1 MMTIK
6 GRIAVSPSTVCSP
19 CGHTMTKP
27 PEASHCL
34 TSVVPV
40 WKLPACA
47 ELPKCGVGVGVA
59 GKPSYA
65 KKNNQGLRLA
75 TLTKQCQFNFRTLI
89 KSRTARIVNATV
101 ALLEQDS

>member
-1 MMTIK
+1 
-6 GRIAVSPSTVCSP
+6 
-19 CGHTMTKP
+19 MTKP

-34 TSVVPV
+34 TSVVPG

-47 ELPKCGVGVGVA
+47 ELPKCGVGVA

-65 KKNNQGLRLA
+65 KKNSVLDYLWIH
-75 TLTKQCQFNFRTLI
+75 LTKL
-89 KSRTARIVNATV
+89 RTAKIVNVTV